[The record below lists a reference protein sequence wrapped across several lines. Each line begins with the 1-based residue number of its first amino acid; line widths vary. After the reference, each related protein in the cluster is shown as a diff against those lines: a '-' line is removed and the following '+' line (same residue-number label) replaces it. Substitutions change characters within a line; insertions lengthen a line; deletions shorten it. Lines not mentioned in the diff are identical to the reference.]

1 MNTSRTQQIPT
12 DTKNS
17 EDTLNYYNENAGAF
31 VAGTV
36 NVCFTAIQELFLEY
50 VPEGGSILDFG
61 CGSGRDTK
69 YFLSRGYRVEA
80 VDGSRELCKIAGEYT
95 GISVKRMRFE
105 ELDCIEAYD
114 GIWACASI
122 LHVPRRELP
131 DILRKMTDAA
141 KSGGVIYASFK
152 HGDFEG
158 VRNGRYFTCLTEES
172 FRGVM
177 EAIPELTVEK
187 LWITDDAREERREEQ
202 WLNLILKKR
211 TVD

>member
-1 MNTSRTQQIPT
+1 MNKSRTQRIST
-12 DTKNS
+12 DAEKP
-17 EDTLNYYNENAGAF
+17 EDTLNYYNKNAGAF
-31 VAGTV
+31 AAGTV
-36 NVCFTAIQELFLEY
+36 NICFTAIQELFLKY

-80 VDGSRELCKIAGEYT
+80 VDGSVELCKIASEYT

-105 ELDCIEAYD
+105 ELDRIEAYD

-122 LHVPRRELP
+122 LHVARKELP
-131 DILRKMTDAA
+131 NVLRKMSDAA

-172 FRGVM
+172 FRGIM

-187 LWITDDAREERREEQ
+187 LWITEDAREERREEQ
-202 WLNLILKKR
+202 WLNLILRKR
-211 TVD
+211 AAD

>member
-12 DTKNS
+12 DAENS
-17 EDTLNYYNENAGAF
+17 EDTLNYYSENAGAF
-31 VAGTV
+31 AAGTV

-80 VDGSRELCKIAGEYT
+80 VDGSGELCKIASEHT

-105 ELDCIEAYD
+105 ELDRIEAYD

-122 LHVPRRELP
+122 LHVPRKELP
-131 DILRKMTDAA
+131 GILRKMTDAA

-172 FRGVM
+172 FRGIM

-202 WLNLILKKR
+202 WLNLILRKR
-211 TVD
+211 AAD